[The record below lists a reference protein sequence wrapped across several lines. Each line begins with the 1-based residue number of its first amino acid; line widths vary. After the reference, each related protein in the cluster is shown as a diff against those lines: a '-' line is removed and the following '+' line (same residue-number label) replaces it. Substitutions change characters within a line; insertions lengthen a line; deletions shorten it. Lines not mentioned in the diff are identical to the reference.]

1 MALPGALTQL
11 TLDLVGF
18 WAAHL
23 TNGTELVLVVLGQ
36 AILRVV
42 VLLTWAS
49 MHIGTS
55 IFLVFLEIVRE
66 LKVTTSRIVIYRK
79 CLRFLVRWMVSCSS
93 RLVL

>member
-1 MALPGALTQL
+1 MALSGAFAQL

-23 TNGTELVLVVLGQ
+23 TNGTKLVLVVVLGQ
-36 AILRVV
+36 AILRVI

-66 LKVTTSRIVIYRK
+66 LKVTASRIVIYRK
-79 CLRFLVRWMVSCSS
+79 
-93 RLVL
+93 